1 MDEFGSSIRHNE
13 DPSVKCAPFYFLENK
28 TMFSVMWPVKTLEAG
43 DELTRDYVYGTVD
56 ETLRRC
62 KTLPYLEDADEED
75 YELGE
80 SNPTQQDEPADSYFN
95 VTK

>member
-1 MDEFGSSIRHNE
+1 
-13 DPSVKCAPFYFLENK
+13 
-28 TMFSVMWPVKTLEAG
+28 
-43 DELTRDYVYGTVD
+43 
-56 ETLRRC
+56 LRQC

-75 YELGE
+75 YNLGE